1 MALKI
6 DIIKD
11 PYQIKKI
18 ARKKAILKT
27 DKIIIGTPIFISL
40 LLIGT
45 AGILIA
51 HIDSKNNILQKK
63 KEKIEREIH
72 DIEREIENAKNKIE
86 AASGINIKRQV
97 AKLNLDLDLPQWKQ
111 RRKLDLNIISQNTQI
126 INKKIAEKKLVRRK
140 EM

>member
-1 MALKI
+1 
-6 DIIKD
+6 
-11 PYQIKKI
+11 
-18 ARKKAILKT
+18 
-27 DKIIIGTPIFISL
+27 IIGTPIFISL